1 VLASIRKVLNR
12 TGMIEKLFSK
22 LKALLRKAATQT
34 VETLWAEI
42 GALLNTLSPNE
53 CANYFASCRYVRT

>member
-1 VLASIRKVLNR
+1 MLNR

>member
-1 VLASIRKVLNR
+1 
-12 TGMIEKLFSK
+12 MIEKLFSK

>member
-34 VETLWAEI
+34 VETL
-42 GALLNTLSPNE
+42 
-53 CANYFASCRYVRT
+53 